1 MHPTTR
7 YNTMV
12 LADERRRL
20 LHRPRLPRLAWEVL
34 GDRLLEAARQHRQA
48 GELGRALFCADR
60 AVDVMDRAA
69 RPIGNAMARVLVVA
83 ILRDKADL
91 SAAAAS

>member
-1 MHPTTR
+1 
-7 YNTMV
+7 
-12 LADERRRL
+12 
-20 LHRPRLPRLAWEVL
+20 
-34 GDRLLEAARQHRQA
+34 
-48 GELGRALFCADR
+48 
-60 AVDVMDRAA
+60 MDRAA

>member
-20 LHRPRLPRLAWEVL
+20 LHRPRLPRLAWEAL
-34 GDRLLEAARQHRQA
+34 GDRLLAAACEHRDA
-48 GELGRALFCADR
+48 GELGRALFVADR
-60 AVDVMDRAA
+60 AVDVMDRSA
-69 RPIGNAMARVLVVA
+69 RPVAAQLARVLVA
-83 ILRDKADL
+83 SILRDKA
-91 SAAAAS
+91 AS